1 MTKSKK
7 SQTAT
12 EYMILL
18 AVVLIIA
25 LIVVGV
31 LGGIPAIGGTARTRA
46 SSSYWQAADIGITAY
61 SFDGDAAGND
71 DVMVVRNNHEGTI
84 TVNSISL
91 EGSQVYSTATVF
103 SPGEEK
109 TLNVNYNCGGNAGD
123 RYTFS
128 VEINYTADETG
139 ASYSFN
145 GEGHKLEGTCSQ

>member
-1 MTKSKK
+1 MKHSKK

-12 EYMILL
+12 EYTVIL

-31 LGGIPAIGGTARTRA
+31 LGGIPAIGGAARTRA

-61 SFDGDAAGND
+61 SFDGDAVGGD
-71 DVMVVRNNHEGTI
+71 DVLVIRNNQDDTI

-91 EGSQVYSTATVF
+91 EGSQIYSTATVF

-109 TLNVNYNCGGNAGD
+109 TINVNYDCGGNAGN
-123 RYTFS
+123 RFTFS

-145 GEGHKLEGTCSQ
+145 GEGHKLEGMCSQ